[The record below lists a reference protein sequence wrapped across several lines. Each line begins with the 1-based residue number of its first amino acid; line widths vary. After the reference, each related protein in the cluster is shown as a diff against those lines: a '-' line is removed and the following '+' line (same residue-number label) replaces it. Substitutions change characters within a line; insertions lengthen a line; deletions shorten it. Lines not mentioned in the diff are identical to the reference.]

1 METNKIFDTENA
13 VIEEIDVN
21 ENVCIEDS
29 TKEENLSLD
38 DIDEGNLS
46 LEEPEDLT
54 EEQKA
59 LLKKILDERKNKVQK

>member
-13 VIEEIDVN
+13 VIEEVDVN

-38 DIDEGNLS
+38 DIDESNLS

-54 EEQKA
+54 DEQKA
-59 LLKKILDERKNKVQK
+59 LLKKILNERKNKVQK